1 MRLDALEAFI
11 HVAEKGSF
19 TKSAEELHL
28 TQPTITS
35 RIASL
40 EADLST
46 RLFDRVGRSAHLTEA
61 GQLLLPVAYRID
73 SLMTVVHSEIT
84 AKERETRGSL
94 TIGISEYVEQD
105 RIFSVLKTY
114 QECCPNVELKLHFSS
129 VEDILHQ
136 IDLGIFDIGL
146 CSATPNRFV
155 EKDNKNLSSLE
166 IWRDSLQVVVGKEHD
181 LAESHSVSFEE
192 LCNYPSI
199 LPKYPIALRN
209 AIDSELMKYTGTASS
224 IDVSNMPKIQSLV
237 GGGIGWSL
245 LPESEIADSL
255 VGLNIDN
262 FELTHSVRLF
272 HDTQLAMSRAKEEF
286 IELAAP
292 LLIDSTEPK
301 SEESFDDSQVAAV
314 LASVA

>member
-73 SLMTVVHSEIT
+73 SLMT
-84 AKERETRGSL
+84 
-94 TIGISEYVEQD
+94 
-105 RIFSVLKTY
+105 Y

-166 IWRDSLQVVVGKEHD
+166 IWRESLQVVVGKEHD